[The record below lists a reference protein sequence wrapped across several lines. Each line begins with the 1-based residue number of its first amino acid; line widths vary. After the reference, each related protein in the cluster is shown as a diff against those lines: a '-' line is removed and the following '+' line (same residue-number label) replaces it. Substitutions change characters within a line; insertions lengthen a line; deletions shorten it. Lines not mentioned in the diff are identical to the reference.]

1 MTSSSGRG
9 YYSLIAVVL
18 LLLCTLAFLG
28 CSDSDNGTEPEE
40 DTEDPTVYIVATDS
54 ILVSEGI
61 NTYAADAYDNEV
73 VTLVDFYD
81 GSTLLGSDDAAPFT
95 ITVSYTESDNGVRKI
110 WARAEDEAG
119 NSGDSDTL
127 DIIIAIN
134 VVAEF
139 INPGFTTGSDGW
151 TLHNIDPWS
160 GWTDE
165 AGNPPGCFRLN
176 EFGNS
181 EVDPGIQQDVMGFV
195 PGLTYEITGEYR
207 PFVPN
212 YGNPAAESFVV
223 TVDSLVVGS
232 FARGPNGLEWSPFT
246 AEFTATGYSHVIGF
260 WAEYNGD
267 DSSYELDN
275 VLLSIKAL
283 P

>member
-1 MTSSSGRG
+1 MTSSSGRMAF
-9 YYSLIAVVL
+9 SVFTLVFL
-18 LLLCTLAFLG
+18 LGALVFSG
-28 CSDSDNGTEPEE
+28 CSDSDTGTAPAE
-40 DTEDPTVYIVATDS
+40 DTTDPTVHLAATDS

-61 NTYAADAYDNEV
+61 NTYAADAYDDEGV
-73 VTLVDFYD
+73 ALVNFYD
-81 GSTLLGSDDAAPFT
+81 GSTLLGDDEEAPFT
-95 ITVSYTESDNGVRKI
+95 LTVSYTESDNGVHEI
-110 WARAEDEAG
+110 WASAVDAAG

-139 INPGFTTGSDGW
+139 INPGFTTDADGW
-151 TLHNIDPWS
+151 TLFHLTEPN

-165 AGNPPGCFRLN
+165 VGNPPGCMRLN
-176 EFGNS
+176 EYGGR
-181 EVDPGIQQDVMGFV
+181 EIDPGIQQDVSGFI
-195 PGLTYEITGEYR
+195 PGVTYEVSGEYR
-207 PFVPN
+207 PYVTWI
-212 YGNPAAESFVV
+212 GNQSAESFVV
-223 TVDSLVVGS
+223 TVDSLLVGS
-232 FARGPNGLEWSPFT
+232 FARGPNGAEWSPFT